1 MAIANL
7 EWTRTDRSCII
18 WQVLHASTESRDRV
32 RAILDRGRSQL
43 TFLHSQ
49 SPLRACT
56 EGNRTRIAIANRYP
70 SAPRKVRRRLHGPVT
85 VPASKRNLSTSRN
98 PTPRRAPNDAPRP
111 RLQGTGAGAAGKPPC
126 APRTRPSRMPEC
138 RTCGTNREK
147 KPTGRVGSPGWA
159 VSGQTSQAGHAA
171 FHARTPQ
178 VPNAR
183 AASHDDLR

>member
-1 MAIANL
+1 MRVQSRPRDESDDRDIESRYIIGISHHVPNFPHSHRSALVPNGTRDRDRVNVPAAPL
-7 EWTRTDRSCII
+7 EKSKDATR
-18 WQVLHASTESRDRV
+18 SRDRS
-32 RAILDRGRSQL
+32 RRQN
-43 TFLHSQ
+43 
-49 SPLRACT
+49 SP
-56 EGNRTRIAIANRYP
+56 
-70 SAPRKVRRRLHGPVT
+70 
-85 VPASKRNLSTSRN
+85 SRN
-98 PTPRRAPNDAPRP
+98 PTATPRRAPNDAPRP

-147 KPTGRVGSPGWA
+147 NLAGRVGSPGWA

-178 VPNAR
+178 VPKAR